1 MGEDILFKE
10 SIKSS
15 FLKVK
20 EDINLLK
27 IELQDLKKLILS
39 QKNEIDLLKSQT
51 IHTPSNFEN
60 PENKAFFYTS
70 IGNNGVLN
78 DSQQSLNDSQQ
89 CQSMPVNAQ
98 QPPKTQNNEF
108 LALKNL
114 KKDLENTFNTLT
126 DREFSVFLSLYE
138 LEKELGEVSYLDLA
152 KRLKLSQTTIRTSIN
167 SLILKN
173 APVQKDRF
181 FNKKVSLSIQNDFKS
196 LNLYEKLIKLKQ
208 GPGKQTTL
216 FHI

>member
-1 MGEDILFKE
+1 MGEDLLFKE

-27 IELQDLKKLILS
+27 IELQELKKLILS
-39 QKNEIDLLKSQT
+39 KKNEINLLKSPT
-51 IHTPSNFEN
+51 VYNSSNLEN
-60 PENKAFFYTS
+60 PEKKAFFYTS
-70 IGNNGVLN
+70 TGNNGVLN

-89 CQSMPVNAQ
+89 CQTMPDNAQ
-98 QPPKTQNNEF
+98 QSPKTSNNEF

-138 LEKELGEVSYLDLA
+138 LEKELGEVTYLDLA

-216 FHI
+216 FNI

>member
-1 MGEDILFKE
+1 MR
-10 SIKSS
+10 
-15 FLKVK
+15 
-20 EDINLLK
+20 
-27 IELQDLKKLILS
+27 
-39 QKNEIDLLKSQT
+39 
-51 IHTPSNFEN
+51 
-60 PENKAFFYTS
+60 
-70 IGNNGVLN
+70 LN
-78 DSQQSLNDSQQ
+78 
-89 CQSMPVNAQ
+89 
-98 QPPKTQNNEF
+98 
-108 LALKNL
+108 LKNL

-138 LEKELGEVSYLDLA
+138 LEKELGEVTYLDLA

-216 FHI
+216 FNI

>member
-1 MGEDILFKE
+1 MGEDNLFKE
-10 SIKSS
+10 TIKSS
-15 FLKVK
+15 FFKVK

-27 IELQDLKKLILS
+27 IELQEIKKLILD
-39 QKNEIDLLKSQT
+39 QQNEINLLKSQPLS
-51 IHTPSNFEN
+51 ISPNFEK
-60 PENKAFFYTS
+60 PENKPFFYTS

-89 CQSMPVNAQ
+89 CQTMPDNAQ
-98 QPPKTQNNEF
+98 HIPKNHQNEL

-114 KKDLENTFNTLT
+114 KKGLENTFNTLT

-138 LEKELGEVSYLDLA
+138 LEKEIGEVTYLDLA

-167 SLILKN
+167 SLLLKG

-196 LNLYEKLIKLKQ
+196 LNLYEKLIKIKQ

-216 FHI
+216 FEI

>member
-27 IELQDLKKLILS
+27 IELQELKKLILS
-39 QKNEIDLLKSQT
+39 QKNEINLLKSP
-51 IHTPSNFEN
+51 IIPNSSNLEN
-60 PENKAFFYTS
+60 HEKKAFFYTS

-89 CQSMPVNAQ
+89 CQTMPDNAQ
-98 QPPKTQNNEF
+98 QPPKTLNNEF
-108 LALKNL
+108 LALRNL

-216 FHI
+216 FNI

>member
-27 IELQDLKKLILS
+27 IEIQELKKLIFS
-39 QKNEIDLLKSQT
+39 QKNEINLLKSPT
-51 IHTPSNFEN
+51 IYSSSNLEN
-60 PENKAFFYTS
+60 PEKKAFFYTS

-89 CQSMPVNAQ
+89 CQTMPDNAQ
-98 QPPKTQNNEF
+98 QSPKTSNNEF

-216 FHI
+216 FNI

>member
-1 MGEDILFKE
+1 MGEDILFKD
-10 SIKSS
+10 SIKYAFS
-15 FLKVK
+15 KVK
-20 EDINLLK
+20 EDINILK
-27 IELQDLKKLILS
+27 IELQELKKLILS
-39 QKNEIDLLKSQT
+39 QKGEIDPKINPINKTTTEPQNNEK
-51 IHTPSNFEN
+51 TP
-60 PENKAFFYTS
+60 FFYNS
-70 IGNNGVLN
+70 SGNKGVLN

-89 CQSMPVNAQ
+89 SQSMPNNAQ
-98 QPPKTQNNEF
+98 HIPKNPKNEL

-114 KKDLENTFNTLT
+114 KKDLEDKFNNLS

-138 LEKELGEVSYLDLA
+138 LEKEIGEVTYLDLA

-167 SLILKN
+167 SLLLKG
-173 APVQKDRF
+173 APIQKDRF

-216 FHI
+216 FEI